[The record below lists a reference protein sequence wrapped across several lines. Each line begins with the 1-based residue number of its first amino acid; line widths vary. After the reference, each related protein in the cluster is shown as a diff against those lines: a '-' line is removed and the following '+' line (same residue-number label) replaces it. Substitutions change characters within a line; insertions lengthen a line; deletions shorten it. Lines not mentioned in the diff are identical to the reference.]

1 MSDAVPSKRQ
11 RLRTGFTLVELLVVI
26 AIIGI
31 LIALLL
37 PAVQKAREAA
47 RRTQCVNQ
55 MKQMGVAWH
64 NHTDTYNAF
73 PTGGYGQR
81 VYVSF
86 NNGKPGALDK
96 QAAGWAFQIL
106 PFLEQGNVHSGKPG
120 GTDQQSAE
128 FAMGTPIGIYFCPSR
143 RSAAV
148 SPASFAP
155 WCWTYDGQNGSTLLK
170 VALAQTDYAGGTQEG
185 TGVLARTLNGTCG
198 DTSNPVSPV
207 RNLFSFRDVTDGTSN
222 TLMVGEKRVN
232 LSLMGQS
239 QPGDSYG
246 YTSGWESNSNVTQ
259 ETIRRSDYNP
269 LPDIIGTGDGE
280 NRFGSS
286 HVGGLN
292 VVLVDG
298 SVRYIPYTI
307 DLTVFSRLGNK
318 ADGQVLQLP

>member
-1 MSDAVPSKRQ
+1 MTHPIPSNSPNS
-11 RLRTGFTLVELLVVI
+11 RTGFTLVELLVVI

-31 LIALLL
+31 LVALLL
-37 PAVQKAREAA
+37 PAVQRAREAA

-55 MKQMGVAWH
+55 LKQIGVAWH

-106 PFLEQGNVHSGKPG
+106 PFMEQGNVHSGMPG

-128 FAMGTPIGIYFCPSR
+128 FAMGTPIANYFCPSR
-143 RSAAV
+143 RSPEV
-148 SPASFAP
+148 NPASFAP
-155 WCWTYDGQNGSTLLK
+155 WCWTYDGQNGSKLLK

-185 TGVLARTLNGTCG
+185 TGVLARTLNGECG
-198 DTSNPVSPV
+198 DTSNTVAPV
-207 RNLFSFRDVTDGTSN
+207 RNLFSFKDVTDGTSN
-222 TLMVGEKRVN
+222 TLMVGEKRIN
-232 LSLMGQS
+232 LALLNQGQ
-239 QPGDSYG
+239 QGDTYG
-246 YTSGWESNSNVTQ
+246 FTSGWESNSNVTQ

-269 LPDIIGTGDGE
+269 LPDFLGTGDAA

-286 HVGGLN
+286 HIGGLN
-292 VVLVDG
+292 TLLVDG
-298 SVRYIPYTI
+298 SVRHIPYTI
-307 DLTVFSRLGNK
+307 DLTVFTRLGNK
-318 ADGQVLQLP
+318 ADGQVIQLP